1 VQSVLGH
8 ASITMTYNTYGHLF
22 TDREGDKEAMK
33 RLEAAI
39 VAA

>member
-1 VQSVLGH
+1 VQTVMGYST
-8 ASITMTYNTYGHLF
+8 IKTTFDIYGHLF
-22 TDREGDKEAMK
+22 EDRKADAEAIK

>member
-1 VQSVLGH
+1 
-8 ASITMTYNTYGHLF
+8 MTYNTYGHLF